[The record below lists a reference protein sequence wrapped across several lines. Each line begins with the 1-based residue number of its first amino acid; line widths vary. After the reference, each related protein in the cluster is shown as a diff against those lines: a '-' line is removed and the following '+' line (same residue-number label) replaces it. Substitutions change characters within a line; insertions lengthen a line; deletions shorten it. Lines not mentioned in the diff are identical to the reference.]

1 MTKTAEQIMTE
12 RVITTTASATV
23 GDVARLL
30 SRNGISGMPVVAEGE
45 ITGLKTRVV
54 GIISEADIMGA
65 PVDAPIE
72 SLMTSD
78 VVTVQPRMAVSE
90 VVKCLADRNIKRVP
104 VVNEAGHL
112 VGIVSRADV
121 VAAMAEE

>member
-1 MTKTAEQIMTE
+1 MAKTAEEIMTE

-23 GDVARLL
+23 GEVAKLL
-30 SRNGISGMPVVAEGE
+30 SRNSISGMPVVGEGKV
-45 ITGLKTRVV
+45 TGLKTSVV
-54 GIISEADIMGA
+54 GIITEADILGKPADA
-65 PVDAPIE
+65 PVE
-72 SLMTSD
+72 SLMTRD
-78 VVTVQPRMAVSE
+78 VVTVEPDTPVSV